1 MRNEIPDSWTYTS
14 DLENLLF
21 FFQNSEELLSYSSP
35 DSFRLPVCNSMTL
48 CYELRRIYGFLYRN
62 KQIERYYSKYIPCI
76 IDELIKTMQDDQIL
90 KSAGSEIGKYCFWIN
105 CSQRKAARASK
116 MGRYN

>member
-90 KSAGSEIGKYCFWIN
+90 K
-105 CSQRKAARASK
+105 KALGLRLANTVSD
-116 MGRYN
+116 